1 MKEET
6 LPKKAF
12 MQHRGERLNGF
23 RLTFPNGN
31 SISTV
36 WSNSTYSDNYDN
48 GYFTEEGKIDETKIN
63 CPLSS
68 NTVEAMVD
76 CPELML
82 DLLKEK
88 FNGDNPFGYLTITQW
103 LEMLNI
109 LAKDYK

>member
-1 MKEET
+1 MKEE
-6 LPKKAF
+6 LPQKAF

-36 WSNSTYSDNYDN
+36 WSKWTYSDNHDI
-48 GYFTEEGKIDETKIN
+48 EILKDGKIDEENMNT
-63 CPLSS
+63 PLSS
-68 NTVEAMVD
+68 DTAEAMVD

-88 FNGDNPFGYLTITQW
+88 FGGDNPFGYLTITQW